1 MKPRFTA
8 LPDWVL
14 RLRQHCRK
22 GSTAKH
28 LSMSNPSPLIGACLW
43 AALAFGQSD
52 ALLQAVRVRSPS
64 AAALASEELKQCRS
78 QPKPCQTL
86 RSLSLLSGVLLLAN
100 GEANEALAQLKA
112 VPPPPRLK
120 PLHSWYLGEAFAYAG
135 DLKSAIRIIKQGTLG
150 APPWLER
157 RMRLR
162 AAELQLEQGQAKAAL
177 PVFDSALKDKRTA
190 ELLYNRAL
198 ARLRTKNEDGA
209 RSDAAALAIN
219 FPTHPHATLAT
230 RLLEQTGGYSF
241 SIFEHFSRTEAFL
254 AGSRLKDALKELS
267 ELEGKYQLDAGLLS
281 KAALLKAQAL
291 LLSGKDA
298 DAEPALVL
306 AAKGSKEVA
315 AEALLLKARRQMRL
329 GQNEQARTT
338 FEMLARA
345 YPLDRNADEAGY
357 LAAWLSITLHED
369 EKAVAAFAGFEKANP
384 HSRRRDEARWFQGYA
399 LYRLGRFEEAR
410 RCLLGLVEDFPK
422 SQLVAQARYWSVRA
436 LEGLE
441 YLADAG
447 TPDAGKP
454 SVTQIVA
461 EYEALRTS
469 APLSFYAVLGRER
482 LRARGVA
489 TSNWM
494 PEISREVPNAPTPK
508 ALTLFELLS
517 TNGLVVD
524 AEASL
529 DEVLGQVKN
538 DSDASTFAQAL
549 TRRGDFG
556 NAYTLANRH
565 LWPAL
570 TAQNAEA
577 LALFY
582 PKAFG
587 ESVETLSSKSKIDPF
602 FAWAIMR
609 RESAF
614 KTDVVSAADARGLMQ
629 IIPPTMR
636 EIALRLKMNAQ
647 ELSPDDLYAPEIN
660 IRFGTWY
667 LGALL
672 DRFRHPSLSAAG
684 YNAGPTAVARWMTQR
699 GQLELDAFVE
709 EIPFKETRGY
719 VKQVTADLALYHQL
733 QGNSDFILPLTL
745 PVPGEGVQF

>member
-14 RLRQHCRK
+14 RFRQHCRD

-28 LSMSNPSPLIGACLW
+28 LSMSNPSPIIAACLW
-43 AALAFGQSD
+43 SALAFGQSD
-52 ALLQAVRVRSPS
+52 SLLQAVRVHSP
-64 AAALASEELKQCRS
+64 AAAAIAFEELKQCRS
-78 QPKPCQTL
+78 LPKPCPTL
-86 RSLSLLSGVLLLAN
+86 RSLSLLNGVLLLAK
-100 GEANEALAQLKA
+100 GEAKEALAQLRS
-112 VPPPPRLK
+112 VPPPPQLK
-120 PLHSWYLGEAFAYAG
+120 AFHAWYLGEAFAYAG
-135 DLKSAIRIIKQGTLG
+135 DLKSALRTIKQGTLG
-150 APPWLER
+150 SPPWLEK

-162 AAELQLEQGQAKAAL
+162 VAELQLEQGQARAAL
-177 PVFDSALKDKRTA
+177 AVFDSALKEKRTP

-209 RSDAAALAIN
+209 RSDAVTLAIH

-230 RLLEQTGGYSF
+230 RLLDRTGAYSF
-241 SIFEHFSRTEAFL
+241 SIAEHFTRTEAFL
-254 AGSRLKDALKELS
+254 AASRLKDALKEVS
-267 ELEGKYQLDAGLLS
+267 DLEGKYQLDAALLS

-298 DAEPALVL
+298 DAEPALEL
-306 AAKGSKEVA
+306 AAKGSREVA
-315 AEALLLKARRQMRL
+315 AEALLFKARRQMRL
-329 GQNEQARTT
+329 GLNEQARTT
-338 FEMLARA
+338 FESLAQT

-357 LAAWLSITLHED
+357 FAAWLSMTLRED
-369 EKAVAAFAGFEKANP
+369 EKALAAFAAFEKANP
-384 HSRRRDEARWFQGYA
+384 YSRRRDEARWFQGYA
-399 LYRLGRFEEAR
+399 LYRLGRFDEAR
-410 RCLLGLVEDFPK
+410 RRLLGLVEDFPK
-422 SQLVAQARYWSVRA
+422 SPLVAQARYWSTRA
-436 LEGLE
+436 LEGAE
-441 YLADAG
+441 RAVDGG
-447 TPDAGKP
+447 TPDAGQV
-454 SVTQIVA
+454 SAMQIVA
-461 EYEALRTS
+461 EYEALRSS

-489 TSNWM
+489 SRNWL
-494 PEISREVPNAPTPK
+494 PSISREMPATPTPK

-517 TNGLVVD
+517 ANGLMVD

-538 DSDASTFAQAL
+538 DADASAFAQAL
-549 TRRGDFG
+549 TRRHDYG
-556 NAYTLANRH
+556 NAYALANRH

-570 TAQNAEA
+570 TAQNPTA
-577 LALFY
+577 LNLFY

-587 ESVETLSSKSKIDPF
+587 ESVEAQSADSKVDPF

-614 KTDVVSAADARGLMQ
+614 KSDVVSAADARGLMQ

-647 ELSPDDLYAPEIN
+647 ELSPDDLYSPQIN

-672 DRFRHPSLSAAG
+672 ERFHHPSLSAAG
-684 YNAGPTAVARWMTQR
+684 YNAGPSAVARWMTQR

-733 QGNSDFILPLTL
+733 DGDTDFVVPLTL